1 MKRLVFLTFFMML
14 FTFSVAQDK
23 KFSPEKFEADLA
35 EYITK
40 EAKLSDE
47 EASKYFPLLREM
59 HKKQRCIFKKKRN
72 LGKEKPNSEG
82 VRRRHQGTRQAGTG
96 VEAVGAVL
104 P

>member
-1 MKRLVFLTFFMML
+1 MKRLVFFTFFMML

-47 EASKYFPLLREM
+47 EASKYFLCCA
-59 HKKQRCIFKKKRN
+59 RC
-72 LGKEKPNSEG
+72 
-82 VRRRHQGTRQAGTG
+82 TRSSVASSRKS
-96 VEAVGAVL
+96 AI
-104 P
+104 